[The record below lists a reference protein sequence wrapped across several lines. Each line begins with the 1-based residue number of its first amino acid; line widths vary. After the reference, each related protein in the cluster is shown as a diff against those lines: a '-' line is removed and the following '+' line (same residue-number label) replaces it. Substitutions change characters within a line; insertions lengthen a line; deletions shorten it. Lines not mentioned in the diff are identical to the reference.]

1 LKVFKHVF
9 EYLRFNFKTQEFV
22 TRLPIKA
29 HYYENVKCVRI
40 IKCVKVR
47 ALFVQN
53 KVRFARAEQ
62 LWYRQSRISLVIRK
76 LQKSINQRVN

>member
-1 LKVFKHVF
+1 
-9 EYLRFNFKTQEFV
+9 
-22 TRLPIKA
+22 
-29 HYYENVKCVRI
+29 
-40 IKCVKVR
+40 VR

-62 LWYRQSRISLVIRK
+62 LWYRQSRISLVMKK